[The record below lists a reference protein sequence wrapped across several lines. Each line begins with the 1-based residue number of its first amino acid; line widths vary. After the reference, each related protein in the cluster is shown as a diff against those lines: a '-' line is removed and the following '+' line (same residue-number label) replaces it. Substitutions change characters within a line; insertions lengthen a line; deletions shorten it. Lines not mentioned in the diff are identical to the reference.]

1 MNLSVLQIAGLLIS
15 ILGIAGLAVWSGTR
29 PQSYGNI
36 NGSPIVAGIIMGT
49 LVGGSSTVG
58 TAQLA
63 FNYGMS
69 AWWFTL
75 GGGIAC
81 LMLALVY
88 AKPWR
93 KSGCMTL
100 IGIISKEYGPKAG
113 LAASLMSSLGTFIN
127 VIAQL
132 IAGTA
137 VIAVIA
143 PDLGMIPAL
152 IVTAAFMALYVVL
165 GGTQGAGMVGILK
178 LVLLYVSMIVC
189 GVMVLVQSGGIEGFL
204 QMTGTIDNPAGVHF
218 GSLVAQG
225 AGKDIG
231 AGVSLVLGV
240 LTTQTYAQAV
250 MSGKSDRSARTGALI
265 SAFLIPPIGIGGI
278 LVGLF
283 MRANYPDIVAK
294 NALTTFTT
302 LYLPPVLSGL
312 ILGTLFIAVVG
323 TGAGLAMGISTII
336 RRDIIKRYSDKMND
350 ERLNNVLSKC
360 IIILV
365 MAAGVLLS
373 SGPLGDTILS
383 FGFMSMGL
391 RGAVVFLPMT
401 LALWKHGKINKTC
414 ILVSIIASPL
424 TVLLFGTIW
433 HLPMGL
439 DPLFAGVAVSAVCCI
454 AGRAIGNRKKT
465 IRLLHPTHADADHL
479 VVTVDSEL
487 CSGSSGIAHQLAEK
501 LGVPCY
507 EQEILTEA
515 ARLSGIPEKLL
526 KRYDERPV
534 RAAYDITADEGENM
548 MMPPAGAFVQAQI
561 AACRALALQGPCVLV
576 DRFAGRAMEEKKDC
590 VKIFIGAD
598 FEYRAGVYAGTA
610 GIGEAAAR
618 KKLHK
623 MDRVRTRYYK
633 GYSKGWGY
641 AGNYT
646 FVVNATEESSEVLAG
661 DLAQRIAG
669 ETGIE
674 KRQQS
679 AAV

>member
-1 MNLSVLQIAGLLIS
+1 MNLSTLQIIGLLIS
-15 ILGIAGLAVWSGTR
+15 IVGIAGLAIWSGTK

-81 LMLALVY
+81 LVLALVY
-88 AKPWR
+88 AGPWR

-143 PDLGMIPAL
+143 PNLGLVPAL
-152 IVTAAFMALYVVL
+152 VITAVFMALYVVL

-178 LVLLYVSMIVC
+178 LVLLYVSMIGC
-189 GVMVLVQSGGIEGFL
+189 GVMVLALSGGIGGFS
-204 QMTGTIDNPAGVHF
+204 QMVQSIDNLSGVHF
-218 GSLVAQG
+218 TSLIAQG

-250 MSGKSDRSARTGALI
+250 MSGKSDRAARTGALI

-294 NALTTFTT
+294 NALTAFTT

-336 RRDIIKRYSDKMND
+336 RRDILRRYSDRLSD
-350 ERLNNVLSKC
+350 EKLNNVLSKG

-391 RGAVVFLPMT
+391 RGAVVFLPMS
-401 LALWKHGKINKTC
+401 LALWRHGKVNHTC
-414 ILVSIIASPL
+414 IILSIIASPL
-424 TVLLFGTIW
+424 TVLLFGKVW
-433 HLPMGL
+433 QLPGGL
-439 DPLFAGVAVSAVCCI
+439 DPLFAGIAVSAVCCI
-454 AGRAIGNRKKT
+454 AGRVIGCRKKT
-465 IRLLHPTHADADHL
+465 IRLLHPAHANAERL
-479 VVTVDSEL
+479 IVAIDSEL
-487 CSGSSGIAHQLAEK
+487 CSGSSEIAHLLARK
-501 LGVPCY
+501 LDIPCY
-507 EQEILTEA
+507 EKEILAEA
-515 ARLSGIPEKLL
+515 SRVSGISEKLL
-526 KRYDERPV
+526 NRYDERPV
-534 RAAYDITADEGENM
+534 MAAYDITADETDNM
-548 MMPPAGAFVQAQI
+548 KLPPAGAFVQAQMD
-561 AACRALALQGPCVLV
+561 ACRSLALQGPCVLE
-576 DRFAGRAMEEKKDC
+576 DRFASEAMDAEQDC
-590 VKIFIGAD
+590 IKVFIGAD
-598 FEYRAGVYAGTA
+598 FEYRAKRYAA
-610 GIGEAAAR
+610 QNGIGEAAAR

-623 MDRVRTRYYK
+623 LDRSRTRYYK
-633 GYSKGWGY
+633 GYDKNWGY
-641 AGNYT
+641 AGHYA
-646 FVVNATEESSEVLAG
+646 FIVNTTEEDPGVLAE
-661 DLAQRIAG
+661 DLAMR
-669 ETGIE
+669 IE
-674 KRQQS
+674 KAIGRNDLQQS
-679 AAV
+679 AAG